1 MNAVILKSLKIS
13 TNCVVFKK
21 EVLIFFQGFL
31 LQKLKAE
38 KKSSNEHKKIIKK
51 RERKRKDCFFKC
63 QELINASFT
72 DQKRNS
78 DPYSK
83 YHFELLCS
91 YLEKF
96 VHIIVRECDSGS
108 SS

>member
-13 TNCVVFKK
+13 TNCGVLKK
-21 EVLIFFQGFL
+21 EVLIFFQGFF
-31 LQKLKAE
+31 LQKLKAGGE
-38 KKSSNEHKKIIKK
+38 KVQMNTHTHKK
-51 RERKRKDCFFKC
+51 ETKRKDCFSKC

-72 DQKRNS
+72 DQKKNS

-83 YHFELLCS
+83 CHIELLCS

-96 VHIIVRECDSGS
+96 AHIIVGE
-108 SS
+108 